1 MFTMRTY
8 QSDETYDLAKFMNFV
23 EDVYDVI
30 DCPFLLKLKE
40 LPVQK
45 YYYVKDGY
53 RDIDLIS
60 QDAYGTP
67 FFTFFIQYYNDTD
80 KIVLDE
86 EDKLNLF
93 ASEDLISLFHKMN
106 AGDTN

>member
-60 QDAYGTP
+60 QDAYSTP

-80 KIVLDE
+80 KIVFDE

-93 ASEDLISLFHKMN
+93 ASEDLISLFHEMN
-106 AGDTN
+106 AGDIN

>member
-8 QSDETYDLAKFMNFV
+8 QSDETYDLAKFINFV

-67 FFTFFIQYYNDTD
+67 FFTFLMTLT
-80 KIVLDE
+80 K
-86 EDKLNLF
+86 
-93 ASEDLISLFHKMN
+93 
-106 AGDTN
+106 

>member
-30 DCPFLLKLKE
+30 DCPFLLKLKY
-40 LPVQK
+40 LPLQR
-45 YYYVKDGY
+45 YYYLTAHY
-53 RDIDLIS
+53 RHIDLIS
-60 QDAYGTP
+60 QDAYAPP

-80 KIVLDE
+80 KIVFDE

-93 ASEDLISLFHKMN
+93 ASEDLISLFHEMN